1 MTGQDVL
8 DWLDSVGLA
17 TQFAGD
23 PDVQFSECR
32 ALDEAAPGSLGWLA
46 PGQKVERV
54 AAFAGSVLICALEH
68 KSFPARPDLLLIFC
82 PSPKY
87 LFSRVAWQFFP
98 ERCTTDW
105 SVCVSQGQCSI
116 APDAQLGADVQLAPG
131 VVIGPR
137 VQLGA
142 RVRIGPNTVIA
153 NSVVG
158 DDVEIGA
165 NCSIGLDGFGYEKDE
180 TGEFF
185 RFPHMGRVLIAP
197 RVGIGSNT
205 SIDRGGLADTRI
217 GLASKID
224 NQVQIAHNVV
234 VGEHCIITGNV
245 AIAGS
250 TSIGAGAWLAPSCVV
265 KNKLV
270 IGDRALLGTGA
281 VILHH
286 VPAGSVQLGNP
297 AREIRR
303 Q

>member
-1 MTGQDVL
+1 MTGQEVL
-8 DWLDSVGLA
+8 DWLDSMGLA
-17 TQFAGD
+17 AQFAGD
-23 PDVQFSECR
+23 PDVQFEECR
-32 ALDEAAPGSLGWLA
+32 PLDEAGPGSLGWLA
-46 PGQKVERV
+46 RGQKADRV
-54 AAFAGSVLICALEH
+54 SAFGGSVLICALEH
-68 KSFPARPDLLLIFC
+68 KCFPARADLLLIFC

-98 ERCTTDW
+98 ERCNTDW
-105 SVCVSQGQCSI
+105 STCVARGLCSI

-131 VVIGPR
+131 VVLGPR

-142 RVRIGPNTVIA
+142 RVRVGPNTVIA
-153 NSVVG
+153 NAHIG

-185 RFPHMGRVLIAP
+185 RFPHMGRVVVAP

-205 SIDRGGLADTRI
+205 SIDRGGLADTHI
-217 GLASKID
+217 GLACKID

-250 TSIGAGAWLAPSCVV
+250 TTIGAGAWLAPSCVV

-270 IGDRALLGTGA
+270 IGARALLGTGA

-286 VPAGSVQLGNP
+286 VPEGSVQLGNP